1 MSFRENLKYY
11 RKQAGYK
18 TAKEFAD
25 SLDVPY
31 NTYTAYENQKRE
43 PKIEMLIKIADLLN
57 VSLDE
62 LIRPRVHKFDRY
74 ILNLLNKDSE
84 FKIGE

>member
-1 MSFRENLKYY
+1 MSFQENLKYY
-11 RKQAGYK
+11 REQAGYK
-18 TAKEFAD
+18 TAKQFAED
-25 SLDVPY
+25 LGIPY
-31 NTYTAYENQKRE
+31 TTFKGYENAGRE
-43 PKIEMLIKIADLLN
+43 PKYNLLIKIADLLN

-84 FKIGE
+84 IKIGE

>member
-1 MSFRENLKYY
+1 MSFQENLKYY

-18 TAKEFAD
+18 TAKQFAD
-25 SLDVPY
+25 DLGISY
-31 NTYTAYENQKRE
+31 TTYFAYESKGRE
-43 PKIEMLIKIADLLN
+43 PKYDLLIKIADLLN